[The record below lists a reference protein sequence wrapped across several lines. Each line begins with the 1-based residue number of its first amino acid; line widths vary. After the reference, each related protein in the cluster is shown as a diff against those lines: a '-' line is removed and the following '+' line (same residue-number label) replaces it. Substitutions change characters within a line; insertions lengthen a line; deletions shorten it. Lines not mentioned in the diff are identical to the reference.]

1 MKNDQ
6 TLKNV
11 LILDTT
17 DTSLSI
23 IAQAVLK
30 RYLRAVNVKSAGI
43 NAAKAVDENTKKI
56 LKESGLWSEEFSPKT
71 LKDFEEEQF
80 DLVITLSEYAM
91 KKCPDFE
98 TDTDIIAIEYDAP
111 DPKRLS
117 SYKEALKLIQMEIT
131 PIVRMHF
138 ED

>member
-6 TLKNV
+6 PLKNV

-30 RYLRAVNVKSAGI
+30 RYLRAVNAKSAGI
-43 NAAKAVDENTKKI
+43 NTAAKVDENAIKI
-56 LKESGLWSEEFSPKT
+56 LKESGLWSEEFTPKT
-71 LKDFEEEQF
+71 LKDFEEEHF

-91 KKCPDFE
+91 KRCPEFQ
-98 TDTDIIAIEYDAP
+98 TNTDIIAIEYDAP
-111 DPKRLS
+111 DPKRPS

-138 ED
+138 EA